1 MKRTD
6 TTTYMP
12 LTDAYQRRIDYLR
25 ISITDQCNLKCVYCM
40 PEQGLEPFRR
50 TDLLTVRELERIV
63 QAAHWYGLRKV
74 RITGGEPLMRGDV
87 LAIISTIKK
96 RIGIHDLSMTTNGIM
111 LARMAEKLKTAGLDR
126 VNVSL
131 DTMDPG
137 RYRAMTRGGDLSRV
151 WAGIEAAELA
161 GLLPVKLNV
170 IPIRGM
176 NDDEIEAFARLT
188 FERDCHI
195 RFIEYMP
202 TGKNAWKKELCVGM
216 EETRARVSA
225 LGELT
230 PLEFRGNGPSRNYR
244 IKGARGVVGFISAI
258 SDHFCGWCN
267 RIRLTSTGMLL
278 PCLYSG
284 ISVDV
289 KTPLRSGASD
299 EELGRLIG
307 CAVAAKPGGHALD
320 RRSDGVRGDMTMSQI
335 GG

>member
-6 TTTYMP
+6 AIPYLP

-25 ISITDQCNLKCVYCM
+25 ISITDRCNLKCVYCM
-40 PEQGLEPFRR
+40 PQKILKPFRQ
-50 TDLLTVRELERIV
+50 TDLLTVREIERIV
-63 QAAHWYGLRKV
+63 QAAHRYGLRKV
-74 RITGGEPLMRGDV
+74 RITGGEPLMRRDILTV
-87 LAIISTIKK
+87 ISTIKK
-96 RIGIHDLSMTTNGIM
+96 RIGIHDVSMTTNGTL
-111 LARMAEKLKTAGLDR
+111 LAPLAGKLKKAGLDR
-126 VNVSL
+126 VNISL

-137 RYRAMTRGGDLSRV
+137 RYRTMTRGGDLSRV
-151 WAGIEAAELA
+151 WAAVEEAEKA
-161 GLLPVKLNV
+161 GLLPIKLNV
-170 IPIRGM
+170 IPLRGM

-202 TGKNAWKKELCVGM
+202 TGRNAWKREQCVGM
-216 EETRARVSA
+216 EETRERVSA
-225 LGELT
+225 LGALV

-244 IKGARGVVGFISAI
+244 IKGARGVIGFISAI

-267 RIRLTSTGMLL
+267 RIRLTSTGMVL

-284 ISVDV
+284 VKVDL

-307 CAVAAKPGGHALD
+307 CAVAAKPSGHSLAL
-320 RRSDGVRGDMTMSQI
+320 RSDGMRGDMAMSQI